1 MKTRKS
7 IHEMSNT
14 IITNPLDVTN
24 RPFFKVF
31 SLPIWLAVVM
41 SISLGFVTKPVR
53 AENTGTEDVHPSYRY
68 IKPEGVATSSGS
80 ASQGTKESSAAK
92 ETGAKKT
99 NPDEQAKKPTANTS
113 AATTDLSTKDSSTE
127 KCAGAEKTTSG
138 DQSSQIDRKME
149 PVTKPTDGKGVY
161 PTFSQADIN
170 GDHYITKD
178 ELKNFP
184 YLLQVFDKVDAGKDG
199 KLEQHEYQNLE
210 METKREGE
218 IR

>member
-41 SISLGFVTKPVR
+41 SISLGFVIKPVR
-53 AENTGTEDVHPSYRY
+53 AENTGTEDVHPGYRY

-92 ETGAKKT
+92 ETVSRKQIQMNRPK
-99 NPDEQAKKPTANTS
+99 NPLRILAQR
-113 AATTDLSTKDSSTE
+113 L
-127 KCAGAEKTTSG
+127 
-138 DQSSQIDRKME
+138 QI
-149 PVTKPTDGKGVY
+149 
-161 PTFSQADIN
+161 
-170 GDHYITKD
+170 
-178 ELKNFP
+178 
-184 YLLQVFDKVDAGKDG
+184 
-199 KLEQHEYQNLE
+199 
-210 METKREGE
+210 
-218 IR
+218 

>member
-1 MKTRKS
+1 MFR
-7 IHEMSNT
+7 
-14 IITNPLDVTN
+14 LDQN
-24 RPFFKVF
+24 GCSGWAR
-31 SLPIWLAVVM
+31 IC
-41 SISLGFVTKPVR
+41 TKPVR
-53 AENTGTEDVHPSYRY
+53 AENTGTEDVHPGYRY
-68 IKPEGVATSSGS
+68 IKPEGAASTTGS

-99 NPDEQAKKPTANTS
+99 NPEEQAKKSNENAS

-138 DQSSQIDRKME
+138 DQSSQIDRKIE

-161 PTFSQADIN
+161 PAFSQADIN